1 MSTPSAR
8 FPAAA
13 LVEALRGRT
22 VVDAYCDAEGQDDVH
37 LVLDDGT
44 GVWVDVEVD
53 PNVVV
58 EGRGGGRLE
67 LGPRGRLVVAV
78 ERPEQT
84 GRAP

>member
-1 MSTPSAR
+1 MSIPSVR

-13 LVEALRGRT
+13 LVEALRGRA
-22 VVDAYCDAEGQDDVH
+22 VVDAYCDAEGHDDVH

-44 GVWVDVEVD
+44 RVWVDVDVD
-53 PNVVV
+53 PKVVV

-78 ERPEQT
+78 EGPEQA
-84 GRAP
+84 GRSA